1 MKNKTKDQLW
11 SLNAAQPVGD
21 LNSKSGVLSP
31 GTPETPG
38 WGPRGMGTRPNGNIP
53 G

>member
-38 WGPRGMGTRPNGNIP
+38 WGLGLMETSRAETP
-53 G
+53 